1 VPTELRHADNRKFA
15 ALSGEVFLGGGRTR
29 QRRIVHQ
36 YPARRQAPDVVAADA
51 AIQETVR
58 DTGRRKSLIR
68 EICFFGGRVVEHGL
82 RVFAPARVLWI
93 YFSNVEM
100 MPCELR

>member
-1 VPTELRHADNRKFA
+1 VPTELRHADNREFA

-36 YPARRQAPDVVAADA
+36 YPVRRQDPDVVAADA

-68 EICFFGGRVVEHGL
+68 EICFFGGRVVEDDMALGNWVDGGEAASIRCLQHEPDG
-82 RVFAPARVLWI
+82 
-93 YFSNVEM
+93 
-100 MPCELR
+100 